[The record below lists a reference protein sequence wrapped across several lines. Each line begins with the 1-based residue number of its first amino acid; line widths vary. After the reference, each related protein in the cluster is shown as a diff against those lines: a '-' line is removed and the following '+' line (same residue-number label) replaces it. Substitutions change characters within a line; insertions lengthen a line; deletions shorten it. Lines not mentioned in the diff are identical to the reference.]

1 MTPRSTILSSIF
13 SFYFPSSITT
23 LSRADISVKLFITGE
38 QNAI

>member
-13 SFYFPSSITT
+13 SFYLPSSITT
-23 LSRADISVKLFITGE
+23 RADISVKLSIAGE